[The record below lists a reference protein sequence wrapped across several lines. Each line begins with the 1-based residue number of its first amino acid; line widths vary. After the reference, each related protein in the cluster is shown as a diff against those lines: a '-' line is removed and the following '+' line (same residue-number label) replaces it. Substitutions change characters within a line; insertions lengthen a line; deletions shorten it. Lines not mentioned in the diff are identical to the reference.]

1 MSDGEFVAAHDVI
14 LIGGGGAGLR
24 AAIAIAETN
33 PRLDVAVM
41 SKVYPMR
48 SHTVSAEGGAAGVI
62 AEGDTLEEHIYDTIS
77 GSDWL
82 GDQDA
87 IEMFVE
93 QAPRELLQ
101 LEHWGC
107 PWSRQPDGR
116 VAVRAFGGMKKMR
129 TWFAADKTGFHMLHA
144 LFQTS
149 LKYDEVTRYDEWFVT
164 KLLVDDGRVHGVVAV
179 ELMTGRIQ
187 AVAAKAVV
195 LCTGGCGKVFP
206 FTTNANINTG
216 DGMALAYRA
225 GAPLKDMEF
234 VQYHPTGLPFT
245 GILITEAARAEGGWL
260 LNKDGYRYLQDYDL
274 GTPSPTPVLRSMELG
289 PRDRLSQA
297 FVHEVEKG
305 RTTDSPYGPIVHLDL
320 RHLGAKVIDAKLPFV
335 RELCLKYERIDPV
348 TELVPV
354 RPVVHYMMGGVHTD
368 IHGAT
373 PVAGLYAAGET
384 ACVSIN
390 GANRLGSNS
399 LPELLVFGA
408 RAGRAAAEYAAS
420 AGDRSGRRSPHKPG
434 TRSAGSNATCSTM
447 SRGPN
452 ASPRSGTRCR
462 RPWRRAPASTAPGP
476 SMTKGADAL
485 AELQQRIANVGVAD
499 TSRSFNTEL
508 VAALELANML
518 DIAECILSSGLQ
530 REESRGAHQ
539 RTDFPASR
547 RRAVPH
553 PPAGPP
559 QPGRHVAGRAP
570 AGDDHPV
577 AAGRAGLREVA
588 MAQQQWQQSDRSV
601 CGCRGTG
608 LTRTPNRTGR
618 STTSRC
624 AASGRCSTRSTTS
637 RTRPTPRCRSG
648 GRAGWGS
655 AAAAG

>member
-1 MSDGEFVAAHDVI
+1 VSEGLIRAAHDV
-14 LIGGGGAGLR
+14 LIVGGGGAGLR

-33 PRLDVAVM
+33 PQLDVAVV

-62 AEGDTLEEHIYDTIS
+62 AEDDTLDEHCYDTVS

-82 GDQDA
+82 ADQDA
-87 IEMFVE
+87 VEAFVRE
-93 QAPRELLQ
+93 APRELLQ

-107 PWSRQPDGR
+107 PWSRRPDGR
-116 VAVRAFGGMKKMR
+116 IAVRAFGGMKKMR
-129 TWFAADKTGFHMLHA
+129 TWFAADKTGFHMLHT
-144 LFQTS
+144 LFQTT
-149 LKYDEVTRYDEWFVT
+149 LKYDEVTRYDEVFVT
-164 KLLVDDGRVHGVVAV
+164 RLLVDDGRVHGVVAV
-179 ELMTGRIQ
+179 GLMTGRIQ
-187 AVAAKAVV
+187 AVTAKAVI

-216 DGMALAYRA
+216 DGMSLAYRA

-274 GTPSPTPVLRSMELG
+274 GQPTPSPQLRSMELG

-305 RTTDSPYGPIVHLDL
+305 RTDDSPYGPIVHLDL
-320 RHLGAKVIDAKLPFV
+320 RHLGEELIDTKLPFV

-348 TELVPV
+348 HELVPV

-368 IHGAT
+368 IDGAT
-373 PVAGLYAAGET
+373 PLAGLYAAGET

-408 RAGRAAAEYAAS
+408 RAGAAAAEFASS
-420 AGDRSGRRSPHKPG
+420 AGPAPAAVEAQAADEVRRLERDLLGKGPG
-434 TRSAGSNATCSTM
+434 TESVSAIRQELQDTM
-447 SRGPN
+447 EEAAGIFRTGP
-452 ASPRSGTRCR
+452 A
-462 RPWRRAPASTAPGP
+462 
-476 SMTKGADAL
+476 MTKGLDAL
-485 AELQQRIANVGVAD
+485 GELQGRVGNVGVAD

-508 VAALELANML
+508 LAALELANML
-518 DIAECILSSGLQ
+518 DIGECILRSGLQ

-539 RTDFPASR
+539 RTDFP
-547 RRAVPH
+547 
-553 PPAGPP
+553 
-559 QPGRHVAGRAP
+559 GRDDDRFLSHQLVHRAP
-570 AGDDHPV
+570 DGNPRIESLPV
-577 AAGRAGLREVA
+577 TITRWPPGERIYGR
-588 MAQQQWQQSDRSV
+588 
-601 CGCRGTG
+601 
-608 LTRTPNRTGR
+608 
-618 STTSRC
+618 
-624 AASGRCSTRSTTS
+624 
-637 RTRPTPRCRSG
+637 
-648 GRAGWGS
+648 
-655 AAAAG
+655 

>member
-1 MSDGEFVAAHDVI
+1 MAASIAWSSTTAERCSSTRSFGVADGLIRAAHDV
-14 LIGGGGAGLR
+14 LIVGGGGAGLR
-24 AAIAIAETN
+24 AAIAIAEKE
-33 PRLDVAVM
+33 PQLDVAVI

-62 AEGDTLEEHIYDTIS
+62 AAGDTLDEHCYDTVS

-87 IEMFVE
+87 IEAFVQE
-93 QAPRELLQ
+93 APRELLQ

-107 PWSRQPDGR
+107 QWRRQPDGHS
-116 VAVRAFGGMKKMR
+116 AVRAFGGMKKMR

-149 LKYDEVTRYDEWFVT
+149 LKYRDVTRYDEVFVT
-164 KLLVDDGRVHGVVAV
+164 KLLVDDGRVHGAVAV
-179 ELMTGRIQ
+179 GLFSGQIQ
-187 AVAAKAVV
+187 AVTAKAVL

-225 GAPLKDMEF
+225 GAALKDMEF

-274 GTPSPTPVLRSMELG
+274 GKPSPTPELRSMDLG

-297 FVHEVEKG
+297 FVHEVEAG
-305 RTTDSPYGPIVHLDL
+305 RASDSPYGPIVHLDL
-320 RHLGAKVIDAKLPFV
+320 RHLGEKLIDTRLPFV

-348 TELVPV
+348 HELVPV

-368 IHGAT
+368 LDGAT
-373 PVAGLYAAGET
+373 SLEGLYAAGET

-408 RAGRAAAEYAAS
+408 RAGRAAAEYASVAGPHPAVVEAQAADEVRRLERDLLGNKGAESAS
-420 AGDRSGRRSPHKPG
+420 ALRDEMQA
-434 TRSAGSNATCSTM
+434 TMEEAAGIYRT
-447 SRGPN
+447 GP
-452 ASPRSGTRCR
+452 A
-462 RPWRRAPASTAPGP
+462 
-476 SMTKGADAL
+476 MTKGSETL
-485 AELQQRIANVGVAD
+485 AELQERIPRVGVAD

-508 VAALELANML
+508 IAALELANML
-518 DIAECILSSGLQ
+518 DVSQCILSSGIT
-530 REESRGAHQ
+530 REE
-539 RTDFPASR
+539 
-547 RRAVPH
+547 
-553 PPAGPP
+553 
-559 QPGRHVAGRAP
+559 
-570 AGDDHPV
+570 
-577 AAGRAGLREVA
+577 
-588 MAQQQWQQSDRSV
+588 
-601 CGCRGTG
+601 
-608 LTRTPNRTGR
+608 
-618 STTSRC
+618 
-624 AASGRCSTRSTTS
+624 
-637 RTRPTPRCRSG
+637 
-648 GRAGWGS
+648 
-655 AAAAG
+655 